1 MQKEGWKGL
10 FRPENKRLRSHV
22 ALALFVGVF
31 LLAAG
36 KSSFSAEKESADV
49 AQSREAEGVA
59 LSAGRET
66 EQRMAEVLSQIAG
79 AGKVEVMLTYRRTG
93 EKTIAREELREEST
107 AAEGNQTTETLRL
120 ERKAVLLE
128 DRNGNATPIL
138 LSEAAPQTEGVVIV
152 AEGGGDPSVCQAL
165 HQAAQAVLDVPAH
178 KIVVLKMK

>member
-10 FRPENKRLRSHV
+10 FLPENKRLRSHV
-22 ALALFVGVF
+22 ALALLVGV
-31 LLAAG
+31 LLLVAG
-36 KSSFSAEKESADV
+36 KGSFSSGKEQAEVPQKQEKE
-49 AQSREAEGVA
+49 GMA

-79 AGKVEVMLTYRRTG
+79 AGRVEVMLTYRRTE
-93 EKTIAREELREEST
+93 EKTVAREELREESA
-107 AAEGNQTTETLRL
+107 AAEGDKTTEMLRL

-128 DRNGNATPIL
+128 DRNGNTTPLL
-138 LSEAAPQTEGVVIV
+138 LSETAPQAEGVVIV

-165 HQAAQAVLDVPAH
+165 NQAAQAVLDVPAH